1 MRWST
6 VAASWSSASC
16 TSRARRSSTP
26 STTWCSSRRA
36 ASWPWPCRTTVRP
49 AARHRGA
56 AGAWRRASST
66 CGSTSASS
74 STTRGPT
81 SSASCGR
88 PAASGRP
95 ATRTRQRSAER
106 RTSRLLARQR
116 SAERRTSGLMSEVC
130 TDYDDAGE
138 AAQRRSSGSVSEV
151 YPGAASRHSTL
162 DTQSKVVS
170 DNFKKTPDST
180 ELDVFHHGMMKT

>member
-1 MRWST
+1 
-6 VAASWSSASC
+6 
-16 TSRARRSSTP
+16 
-26 STTWCSSRRA
+26 
-36 ASWPWPCRTTVRP
+36 
-49 AARHRGA
+49 
-56 AGAWRRASST
+56 
-66 CGSTSASS
+66 
-74 STTRGPT
+74 
-81 SSASCGR
+81 
-88 PAASGRP
+88 
-95 ATRTRQRSAER
+95 
-106 RTSRLLARQR
+106 
-116 SAERRTSGLMSEVC
+116 MSEVC